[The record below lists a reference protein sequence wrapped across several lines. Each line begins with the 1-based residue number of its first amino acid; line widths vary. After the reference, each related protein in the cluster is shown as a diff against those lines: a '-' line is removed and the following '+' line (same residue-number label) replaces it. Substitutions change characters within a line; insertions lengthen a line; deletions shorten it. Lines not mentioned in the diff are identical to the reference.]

1 MIGDIEKLIA
11 GEPLGPMDLSE
22 DEPDKEES

>member
-1 MIGDIEKLIA
+1 MTGDIEKLIA

-22 DEPDKEES
+22 DEPDKKKN